1 MAESTDPQRGGIE
14 VSPEEERFLRGFVR
28 RQLVP
33 WTLLLSAAW
42 LLVAW
47 SLAGGDASDLEARTA
62 AALAQVRNE
71 NQSLRTEMAVL
82 RADLAEPASH
92 AGGDEL
98 ERRVEDAKANV
109 RMIESRI
116 SAALDRRISAL
127 EAGRAQGEPVA
138 ARAAAGP
145 PPDAAAWDV
154 SAILDRLYA
163 LEMREDRSDS
173 AAPAASVPALERR
186 ILQLEAAAQG
196 VPLPAGPAPRY

>member
-1 MAESTDPQRGGIE
+1 MLMAVWALGAWWMGGSD
-14 VSPEEERFLRGFVR
+14 VS
-28 RQLVP
+28 
-33 WTLLLSAAW
+33 
-42 LLVAW
+42 
-47 SLAGGDASDLEARTA
+47 DMEARTA

-71 NQSLRTEMAVL
+71 NQTLRAELASLRSEMLTA
-82 RADLAEPASH
+82 PASH
-92 AGGDEL
+92 PGGDEL

-127 EAGRAQGEPVA
+127 EANRTQGASVA
-138 ARAAAGP
+138 SNAGSGP

-163 LEMREDRSDS
+163 LEMRESQSASAGADRNV
-173 AAPAASVPALERR
+173 AGLERR

-196 VPLPAGPAPRY
+196 LPLPAAPAPIY